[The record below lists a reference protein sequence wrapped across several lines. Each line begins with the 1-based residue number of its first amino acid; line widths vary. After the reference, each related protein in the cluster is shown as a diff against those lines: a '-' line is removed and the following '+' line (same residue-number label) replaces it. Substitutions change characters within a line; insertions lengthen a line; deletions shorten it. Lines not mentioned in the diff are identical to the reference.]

1 MVNCFIVVCY
11 RLHQNP
17 CLSLSKWKNNFTKHR
32 KKLAVILSK
41 KDGYNSLQLPAILA
55 KCFMSVVFRGMP

>member
-1 MVNCFIVVCY
+1 M
-11 RLHQNP
+11 
-17 CLSLSKWKNNFTKHR
+17 SKWKNNFTKHR

-55 KCFMSVVFRGMP
+55 KCCMSVVFRGMP